1 MFRGDRSEHVALGLA
16 ILLLIA
22 AWSALIWQI
31 ASQRQY
37 YADTAQQQAERT
49 ATNAQ
54 AEFQDCLAH
63 SARID
68 VLECIEGVAEAK
80 RAAQRAEYDLAAQQ
94 EMAYWTP
101 WMMLGSVLAATA
113 AIIGVAYIAATLK
126 ETRRGAQ
133 AAIDAVAVTREIGEA
148 QVRGYLLVKS
158 VTANINDRGQ
168 LEIAVEV
175 ENTGLSPLLGVQ
187 VYCLIRLVTPE
198 KEQVLIS
205 DFGDTGRRLTVV
217 KRMHLR
223 PSMPQDYVRTFDL
236 KGVENS
242 WLNADDRCT
251 AVVEVDLITLAG
263 DVFGRNIYGHEG
275 WGLNDEIRGAHAQ
288 MRLKNVYAT
297 SIDELDRFEWYGIQI
312 GQMWPLAVDQHR

>member
-1 MFRGDRSEHVALGLA
+1 MFERPWSGPYALLA
-16 ILLLIA
+16 F
-22 AWSALIWQI
+22 ALVLWAVSLVIVWEV
-31 ASQRQY
+31 ASQRQF
-37 YADTAQQQAERT
+37 YADTAKQQSQRA
-49 ATNAQ
+49 AANAD
-54 AEFQDCLAH
+54 AEFQNCLAH
-63 SARID
+63 SARVD
-68 VLECIEGVAEAK
+68 VLQCLEGVAEAK

-113 AIIGVAYIAATLK
+113 AIIGVAYIAATLE

-158 VTANINDRGQ
+158 VTANINDWGQ

-198 KEQVLIS
+198 KEQVIIS
-205 DFGDTGRRLTVV
+205 DFGENGRRLTVV
-217 KRMHLR
+217 ERMHLPPR
-223 PSMPQDYVRTFDL
+223 MPEHYVRTFDL
-236 KGVENS
+236 KGAENS
-242 WLNADDRCT
+242 WLNADDTCA

-263 DVFGRNIYGHEG
+263 DVFGRNIYGHER
-275 WGLNDEIRGAHAQ
+275 WGLNAEIRGAHAQ

-297 SIDELDRFEWYGIQI
+297 SIDRIDRFEWHGIQI